1 MPGGGY
7 LRAETDTA
15 FLPRDQNPEG
25 LRAIAS
31 DFLAC
36 DFPEGV
42 LGVAGPCKPPEV
54 DYSSINWGKVKIRAA
69 YREMPRPGPR
79 LEVPRAE
86 SMGMVWLPWESIDGR
101 LRGLRRLKVKP
112 DGTIIEP
119 EKFKPAPRRKRKWTP
134 SERREQWAT
143 QGRRG

>member
-1 MPGGGY
+1 M
-7 LRAETDTA
+7 RAETDTA

-31 DFLAC
+31 DSPDEKEPRG
-36 DFPEGV
+36 DFKWGQILE
-42 LGVAGPCKPPEV
+42 AGPCKPPEI
-54 DYSSINWGKVKIRAA
+54 DFSSIRWGIVKIRAA
-69 YREMPRPGPR
+69 YSEMPRLHPR
-79 LEVPRAE
+79 PAVPKHE
-86 SMGMVWLPWESIDGR
+86 SLSGRVWLPWESIDGR
-101 LRGLRRLKVKP
+101 ARGLRLLRVKP

-119 EKFKPAPRRKRKWTP
+119 EGFKPAPRRKRKWTP